1 MDLNALLSEEGRVD
15 PPALY
20 ARLHREGVAVAV
32 DGGAQG
38 FAVAVHGFEAVAQ
51 VLKDPRFRQLDAAY
65 LDLHTPQWRRHPALR
80 VLRDSMFFTDGPAH
94 DGVRQIIG
102 RAFTARRVSA
112 LEHAVTDLTHRLL
125 DRLAQLAA
133 DGPVEFMGEFAYLLP
148 SSVMAELLGV
158 PQDDLAWFRP
168 RVLAIGAI
176 LELDGANW
184 RNMVRADT
192 AAKELSAYFTDLV
205 ALRRADPRDDLISML
220 AATELSD
227 DALVANL
234 ITTFNAGFVTT
245 THLLGNG
252 LTMLLERPRLRAE
265 LTADNVGSYVDE
277 MLRFEPPVQILVRYA
292 PEDAEIEGVP
302 CPAGQA
308 VLVMIGAANRDP
320 ARFTD
325 PDAFDPA
332 RPDPGSLSFGF
343 GPHYCLGAALSRL
356 EGQVA
361 FPALLERFP
370 DLALAQQPGNAPKPL
385 ILRGHDTLTVACHG
399 V

>member
-1 MDLNALLSEEGRVD
+1 MDLNELLSEEGRVD

-20 ARLHREGVAVAV
+20 ARLHRAGAAVAV
-32 DGGAQG
+32 DGGARG

-51 VLKDPRFRQLDAAY
+51 VLKDGRFHQLDAAY
-65 LDLHTPQWRRHPALR
+65 LDLHTPQWRRHQALR

-94 DGVRQIIG
+94 DRVRQMIG
-102 RAFTARRVSA
+102 RVFTARRVA
-112 LEHAVTDLTHRLL
+112 RLEHAVTGLTHRLL
-125 DRLAQLAA
+125 DRMEELSA

-184 RNMVRADT
+184 RNMARADT
-192 AAKELSAYFTDLV
+192 AARELTAYFTELV
-205 ALRRADPRDDLISML
+205 AQRRAEPRDDLISVL
-220 AATELSD
+220 AAEDLSQE
-227 DALVANL
+227 ALIGNL

-252 LTMLLERPRLRAE
+252 LTMLLERPELRAALSGE
-265 LTADNVGSYVDE
+265 NVASYVEE

-302 CPAGQA
+302 VPAGQA
-308 VLVMIGAANRDP
+308 VLAMVGAANRDP
-320 ARFTD
+320 ARFAD
-325 PDAFDPA
+325 PDAFDPGRA
-332 RPDPGSLSFGF
+332 DAGSLSFGF
-343 GPHYCLGAALSRL
+343 GPHYCMGAALSRL

-361 FPALLERFP
+361 FPALLARFP
-370 DLALAQQPGNAPKPL
+370 KLALVEPSGVTPKPL
-385 ILRGHDTLTVACHG
+385 ILRGHDTLAVACHG
-399 V
+399 G

>member
-1 MDLNALLSEEGRVD
+1 MDLGMLLSEQGRVD

-20 ARLHREGVAVAV
+20 ARLHREGVVQAV
-32 DGGAQG
+32 DEGAQG
-38 FAVAVHGFEAVAQ
+38 FAVAVYGFEAVAQ
-51 VLKDPRFRQLDAAY
+51 VLKDPRFRQLDADY

-102 RAFTARRVSA
+102 RAFTARRVAA
-112 LEHAVTDLTHRLL
+112 LEHAMTELTERLL

-158 PQDDLAWFRP
+158 PQEDLAWFRP

-205 ALRRADPRDDLISML
+205 ALRRAEPRDDLISLL
-220 AATELSD
+220 AATDLSD

-252 LTMLLERPRLRAE
+252 LTMLLERPHLRAE
-265 LTADNVGSYVDE
+265 LGAHNVGSYVDE

-325 PDAFDPA
+325 PDTFDPA

-361 FPALLERFP
+361 FPALFDRFP

-399 V
+399 R

>member
-1 MDLNALLSEEGRVD
+1 MDLGMLLSEQGRVD

-20 ARLHREGVAVAV
+20 ARLHRDGVAQPV
-32 DGGAQG
+32 DGAARG
-38 FAVAVHGFEAVAQ
+38 FAAAVYGYEAVSQ
-51 VLKDPRFRQLDAAY
+51 VLKDGRFRQLDADY
-65 LDLHTPQWRRHPALR
+65 LDLTTPQWRRHPALR

-102 RAFTARRVSA
+102 RAFTARRVNA
-112 LEHAVTDLTHRLL
+112 LEGAVTELTHRLL

-192 AAKELSAYFTDLV
+192 AARELSAYFTDLV
-205 ALRRADPRDDLISML
+205 ALRRTDPRDDLISLL

-227 DALVANL
+227 EALVANL

-265 LTADNVGSYVDE
+265 LGAGNVGSYVDE

-302 CPAGQA
+302 VPAGQA
-308 VLVMIGAANRDP
+308 VLAMIGAANRDP
-320 ARFTD
+320 ARFAD

-361 FPALLERFP
+361 FPALFERFP
-370 DLALAQQPGNAPKPL
+370 DLALAQQVGNAPKPL
-385 ILRGHDTLTVACHG
+385 ILRGHDTLAVACHG
-399 V
+399 R